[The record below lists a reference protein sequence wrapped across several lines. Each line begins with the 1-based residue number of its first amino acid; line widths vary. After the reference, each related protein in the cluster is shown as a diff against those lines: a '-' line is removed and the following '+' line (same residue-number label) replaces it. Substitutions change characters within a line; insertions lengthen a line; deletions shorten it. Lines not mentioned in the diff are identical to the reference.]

1 MRYILILAIV
11 LFSSGG
17 AVFAA
22 DSDNMGTELSTLET
36 RFFSQTYPS
45 DTASQRL
52 DRLDQLVFGRV
63 RHGSTENR
71 MSSLLMTIPNAQAP
85 STPSQPAN
93 NAPEIS
99 VPLQPEK
106 PVDAS
111 VPQVAP
117 QIAPQPAPQSE
128 ADTSTDY
135 YPTVTALEQQITGTT
150 EQSLP
155 VEQRLARLETVA
167 FGKPSTLTDLSK
179 RVDLL
184 KQYARTKYGGNESYL
199 TSSNAVGLPQDSSGL
214 EGEVSS
220 MEQEVFGKTYAKDTL
235 NSRVDRLEKNV
246 LPKHEVQTFTPITQ
260 RISQLMSVLSTSGT
274 GAAGAPAAGPITY
287 QGTSAPTQYPESGAY
302 GMNPTQQNMIA
313 TAQKPKPK
321 HSLFHK
327 FGVALE
333 DVGGMAARNM
343 MYGGFGGMGGMGY

>member
-1 MRYILILAIV
+1 MRLLLILAMVI
-11 LFSSGG
+11 LFSGG
-17 AVFAA
+17 SAFANTDKI
-22 DSDNMGTELSTLET
+22 DSELSTLET

-45 DTASQRL
+45 NTVSQRL

-63 RHGSTENR
+63 RHGSTETR

-85 STPSQPAN
+85 TTPSQPAN

-99 VPLQPEK
+99 VPLKPEE

-111 VPQVAP
+111 VPQTPP
-117 QIAPQPAPQSE
+117 QIAPQQAPQPE

-135 YPTVTALEQQITGTT
+135 YPTVTALEHQITGTT
-150 EQSLP
+150 DQSLP

-184 KQYARTKYGGNESYL
+184 KQYARTKYGGKENYL

-274 GAAGAPAAGPITY
+274 RAAGAPAAGPITY
-287 QGTSAPTQYPESGAY
+287 QGTSAPTQYPESGSY
-302 GMNPTQQNMIA
+302 GMNPSQQNMIS

-343 MYGGFGGMGGMGY
+343 MYGGFGGMGGF